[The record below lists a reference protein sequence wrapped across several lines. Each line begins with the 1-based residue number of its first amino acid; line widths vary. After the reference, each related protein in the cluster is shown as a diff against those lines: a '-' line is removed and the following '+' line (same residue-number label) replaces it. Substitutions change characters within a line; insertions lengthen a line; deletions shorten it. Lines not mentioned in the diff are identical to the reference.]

1 MPRQHDGIA
10 LTAHGSAMS
19 AVASRLDATYSQRT
33 MICMTA
39 PNLDDATLDRLSQL
53 SMSADPPPWRSM
65 IEGRDHLSGDSFIMI
80 GPDGDRRED
89 LYVSRDSGAA
99 DPSTLD
105 LLAEART
112 YLPVLIAEV
121 KRLRALGR
129 G

>member
-1 MPRQHDGIA
+1 
-10 LTAHGSAMS
+10 
-19 AVASRLDATYSQRT
+19 
-33 MICMTA
+33 MTA

-65 IEGRDHLSGDSFIMI
+65 IEGRNHLSGDSHIMI

-89 LYVSRDSGAA
+89 LYVSGDSSAA
-99 DPSTLD
+99 DPQTLD

-129 G
+129 D

>member
-1 MPRQHDGIA
+1 
-10 LTAHGSAMS
+10 
-19 AVASRLDATYSQRT
+19 

-65 IEGRDHLSGDSFIMI
+65 IEGRNHLSGDSHIMI

-99 DPSTLD
+99 RQTHRRSICLQ
-105 LLAEART
+105 R
-112 YLPVLIAEV
+112 
-121 KRLRALGR
+121 RAPTCQS
-129 G
+129 